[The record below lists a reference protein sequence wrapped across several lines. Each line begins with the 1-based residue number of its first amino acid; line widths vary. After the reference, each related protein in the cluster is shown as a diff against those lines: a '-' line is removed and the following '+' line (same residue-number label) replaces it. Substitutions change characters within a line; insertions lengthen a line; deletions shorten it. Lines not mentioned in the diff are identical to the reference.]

1 LTGKPAAVPG
11 RPARA
16 AVTAYFALY
25 GVVLAVWVT
34 RLPAI
39 KQQLRLSDG
48 LLGLAL
54 LAIPAGVL
62 AVTLIAGRIVDRAGS
77 ARLTRAGGIAMA
89 LLLLGP
95 AVARGLWS
103 LAAVLLAFGVAA
115 GALNVGMNANGVALE
130 RVSGRRIITS
140 LHAAY
145 SLGALAGAVLGGLS
159 ARAGLSPLATFAA
172 TGLPA
177 AAVAAAAGRWLVSR
191 DLERDA
197 TPASTRHQAGPG
209 AGAAQPVR
217 GEWRGQRRGRW
228 RGHPAAMV
236 ALLGAI
242 GLCALLGEGA
252 VADWSAVYLRDTLG
266 TSAAFAALGYAG
278 FSVAMAAGRLAGDR
292 LADRFGPVWLVRG
305 GSLIAA
311 AGLAAGLASGSP
323 VGGVAG
329 FAVLGAGL
337 SGVAPQVFLAGS
349 QADPARPGHGLAR
362 VVGLSYLGMVGGPP
376 AVGGLASL
384 IGLRLALWLP
394 VALILASA
402 ALAGT
407 VSAPAAARSN

>member
-1 LTGKPAAVPG
+1 M
-11 RPARA
+11 
-16 AVTAYFALY
+16 
-25 GVVLAVWVT
+25 VLAVWVT

-39 KQQLRLSDG
+39 KHQLRLSDG

-62 AVTLIAGRIVDRAGS
+62 AVTLVAGRIVDRAGS

-89 LLLLGP
+89 LLLPGP
-95 AVARGLWS
+95 ALARGLWS
-103 LAAVLLAFGVAA
+103 LAGVLLVFGVAA
-115 GALNVGMNANGVALE
+115 GALNVGMNAGGVALE
-130 RVSGRRIITS
+130 RLSVRRVITS
-140 LHAAY
+140 MHAAY

-159 ARAGLSPLATFAA
+159 ARAGLSPLVTFTA
-172 TGLPA
+172 TGVLG
-177 AAVAAAAGRWLVSR
+177 VAAAAAAGQWLVSH
-191 DLERDA
+191 DLERNA
-197 TPASTRHQAGPG
+197 TAPAGTRQPDGAVAGPPQR
-209 AGAAQPVR
+209 ARTP
-217 GEWRGQRRGRW
+217 WRA
-228 RGHPAAMV
+228 HPAV
-236 ALLGAI
+236 LIALLGSI

-266 TSAAFAALGYAG
+266 TTAAFAALGYAG

-292 LADRFGPVWLVRG
+292 LAARFGPVWLVRG

-311 AGLAAGLASGSP
+311 AGMAAGLASGSP
-323 VGGVAG
+323 VGAVAG

-337 SGVAPQVFLAGS
+337 SGVAPQVFLAGG
-349 QADPARPGHGLAR
+349 QADPARPGHSLAA

-384 IGLRLALWLP
+384 TGLRLALWLP
-394 VALILASA
+394 VALILAAA

-407 VSAPAAARSN
+407 VSVATDSR

>member
-1 LTGKPAAVPG
+1 V
-11 RPARA
+11 

-95 AVARGLWS
+95 ALARGATS

-130 RVSGRRIITS
+130 RLSGRRVITS

-159 ARAGLSPLATFAA
+159 ARAGLSPLATFPA
-172 TGLPA
+172 TGLPG
-177 AAVAAAAGRWLVSR
+177 AAVAAAAGHWLISHDVGR
-191 DLERDA
+191 DSTAPAGPRQEAGAVAGPPR
-197 TPASTRHQAGPG
+197 PASA
-209 AGAAQPVR
+209 
-217 GEWRGQRRGRW
+217 RW
-228 RGHPAAMV
+228 RSHPAV
-236 ALLGAI
+236 LITLLGAI

-266 TSAAFAALGYAG
+266 TTAAFAALGYAG
-278 FSVAMAAGRLAGDR
+278 FSVAMAAGWLAGDR
-292 LADRFGPVWLVRG
+292 LSARFGPVWLVRG

-337 SGVAPQVFLAGS
+337 SGVAPQVFLAGGR
-349 QADPARPGHGLAR
+349 ADPARPGHGLAR

-384 IGLRLALWLP
+384 AGLRVALWLP
-394 VALILASA
+394 VALILAA
-402 ALAGT
+402 AGLAGT
-407 VSAPAAARSN
+407 VSVATDSR